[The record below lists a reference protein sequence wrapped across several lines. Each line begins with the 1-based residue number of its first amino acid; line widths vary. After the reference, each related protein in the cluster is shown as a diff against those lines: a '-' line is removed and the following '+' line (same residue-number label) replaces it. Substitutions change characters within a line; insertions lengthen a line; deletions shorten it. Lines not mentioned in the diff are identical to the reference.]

1 MYVNEKALFPG
12 SITGAHATPTPVYAR
27 TCEQGDPGVHSEYAT
42 LRPNPIQ
49 TVRCRMPATPAS
61 RPYLLIVDDDPL
73 ILSTLS
79 HLLARYFAI
88 LPASSRAAARE
99 LHVQHRPALALIDL
113 GLPPLP
119 HRADEGLALI
129 SEILACDPLC
139 KIIVLSGQDEE
150 AHARHAR
157 TLGALEFIPKP
168 AQVEHLLAVL
178 RRALALHQEESA
190 ERLRPAAL
198 KRLIGTSPLLEA
210 VRSQLQAYADTPFAL
225 LIEGESGTG
234 KEVAARAAHE
244 ASQRHDQ
251 PFLALNCA
259 AISPGLIEASLFGHA
274 RGAYT
279 GAVGAQAGY
288 FEDAGDGTLFLD
300 EIGELPLELQPK
312 LLRVLESGEY
322 QRLGETRS
330 RQTRARVIAA
340 TNRDLGF
347 DARSGRFRPDLYHRL
362 SVLRVTMP
370 PLRSLGQD
378 KHLLREHFIA
388 DYAQRL
394 QLPPCQLE
402 AAAQQRWLAYDF
414 PGNVRELRN
423 IVARLL
429 SRFAGQQVS
438 LAALEAEL
446 EADPAPQA
454 GASPAP
460 QLSPPELEQAIVL
473 DEVLRRV
480 ERDYISAALRRAHGN
495 MSQAARLLGLSRS
508 TLYNRIDILAR
519 HGETLAAELSP
530 LQRQE

>member
-1 MYVNEKALFPG
+1 
-12 SITGAHATPTPVYAR
+12 
-27 TCEQGDPGVHSEYAT
+27 
-42 LRPNPIQ
+42 
-49 TVRCRMPATPAS
+49 MPATPAS

-73 ILSTLS
+73 IQSTLS
-79 HLLARYFAI
+79 HLLARDFTI
-88 LPASSRAAARE
+88 LPASSRAAACE
-99 LHVQHRPALALIDL
+99 LHAQHRPALALIDL

-129 SEILACDPLC
+129 SDILACDPLC
-139 KIIVLSGQDEE
+139 KIVVLSGQDEE

-157 TLGALEFIPKP
+157 TLGALEFVAKP
-168 AQVEHLLAVL
+168 AQAGHLLAIL
-178 RRALALHQEESA
+178 QRAQALHQEETA
-190 ERLRPAAL
+190 EHLQPAAL
-198 KRLIGTSPLLEA
+198 NRIIGNSPLLDA
-210 VRSQLQAYADTPFAL
+210 VRRQLQAYADTPFAL

-234 KEVAARAAHE
+234 KEVAARATHE
-244 ASQRHDQ
+244 TSLRRDQ

-322 QRLGETRS
+322 QRLGETRC

-347 DARSGRFRPDLYHRL
+347 DTRSGRFRADLYHRL
-362 SVLRVTMP
+362 CVLRITMP
-370 PLRSLGQD
+370 ALRTLGQD
-378 KHLLREHFIA
+378 KHVLREHFIA

-394 QLPPCQLE
+394 QLPRCQL
-402 AAAQQRWLAYDF
+402 APAAQQRWLAYDF

-429 SRFAGQQVS
+429 SRYAGQQVT

-446 EADPAPQA
+446 EDDSTPQAEGPPAPEA
-454 GASPAP
+454 
-460 QLSPPELEQAIVL
+460 SPPELEQAIML
-473 DEVLRRV
+473 DEVLRRI
-480 ERDYISAALRRAHGN
+480 ERDYIGAALRRAHGN

-508 TLYNRIDILAR
+508 TLYNRIDTLAR
-519 HGETLAAELSP
+519 HGEPLGNEFSP
-530 LQRQE
+530 NQRQE